1 MKTHTIRWNGT
12 RAHKIVTFTPQYLKI
27 LKNSHRDAVSLTIMK
42 MLKDLK
48 DLTGIKHTMD
58 HDVMTVLYSY
68 FNFND
73 VIQCSI
79 SANNIKKWFE
89 QGYLNGTLSDCENDI
104 EYLNLFYNT
113 FFKGDNK

>member
-1 MKTHTIRWNGT
+1 MKTHTIRWNGDKV
-12 RAHKIVTFTPQYLKI
+12 HKIVTFTPQYLKI
-27 LKNSHRDAVSLTIMK
+27 LKNSHRDAVSLVIMK
-42 MLKDLK
+42 ILKDLK
-48 DLTGIKHTMD
+48 DLTGIEHAMD
-58 HDVMTVLYSY
+58 YDVMTVLAN
-68 FNFND
+68 NFD
-73 VIQCSI
+73 KKVIQCSI